1 MCKYRSYRFLC
12 MSIWW
17 RDSFIV
23 IPFRIWTNH
32 NKPKHS
38 ENVSRWLM
46 PDILQTTWKVKIMSS
61 FKGWWSYQRTESW
74 CWSTTDITDSMKF
87 RCNNKMIMVCTKER
101 RKNTQICVKTRL
113 FQCKYMYLVDAAPI
127 EWMLSTWNS
136 PKKYSKNKFQMKKK
150 VYTSI
155 ESWGVSF
162 KHKFPQLFF
171 IHSLCLFFSSSIL
184 RIKQHSII
192 IQCLLGLHSKTC
204 TYMKQWRK
212 KRQKRFIDI

>member
-1 MCKYRSYRFLC
+1 
-12 MSIWW
+12 
-17 RDSFIV
+17 
-23 IPFRIWTNH
+23 
-32 NKPKHS
+32 
-38 ENVSRWLM
+38 
-46 PDILQTTWKVKIMSS
+46 MSS
-61 FKGWWSYQRTESW
+61 FKGCGSYQRTESW

-113 FQCKYMYLVDAAPI
+113 LQCKYTYLVDAAPI

-136 PKKYSKNKFQMKKK
+136 PKKYSKNKFQTKKK
-150 VYTSI
+150 VNTSI

-171 IHSLCLFFSSSIL
+171 FSFSVFLAHRFYVLNNIHYYSMFI
-184 RIKQHSII
+184 RIAFQ
-192 IQCLLGLHSKTC
+192 TC

-212 KRQKRFIDI
+212 KD